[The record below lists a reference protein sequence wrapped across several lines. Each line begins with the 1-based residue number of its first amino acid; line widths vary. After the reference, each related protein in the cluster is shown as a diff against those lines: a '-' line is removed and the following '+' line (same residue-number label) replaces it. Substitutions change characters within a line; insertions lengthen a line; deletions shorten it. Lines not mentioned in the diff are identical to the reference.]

1 MAAGAAACT
10 MLVACDGGGG
20 REETVTE
27 NLADTMAVEA
37 GGAAEAGRP
46 ADMNV
51 TNTAPPAAAPANEVA
66 DGAPANNV
74 AAAAD
79 NLSQP
84 R

>member
-1 MAAGAAACT
+1 MRQTILAASLCLALG
-10 MLVACDGGGG
+10 ACDGRE

-51 TNTAPPAAAPANEVA
+51 TNTAPPAEDSANGAANSA
-66 DGAPANNV
+66 D
-74 AAAAD
+74 
-79 NLSQP
+79 
-84 R
+84 